1 MSAAENQTA
10 RTRVDVRV
18 EAAKAPRIEVGT
30 QWRVVAS
37 APASLWEGDYTV
49 TLERIE
55 TDSDGG

>member
-1 MSAAENQTA
+1 MSGSDKGTA

-18 EAAKAPRIEVGT
+18 AAAKAPKIEVGT
-30 QWRVVAS
+30 RWRVVAS

-55 TDSDGG
+55 TASDDG